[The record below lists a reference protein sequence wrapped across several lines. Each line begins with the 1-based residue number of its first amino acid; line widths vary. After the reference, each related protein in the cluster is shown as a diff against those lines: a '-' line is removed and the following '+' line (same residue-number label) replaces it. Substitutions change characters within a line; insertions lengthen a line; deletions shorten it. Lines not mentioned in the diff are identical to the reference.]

1 MDRNLCAQVSG
12 VQFTEIEIC
21 LSMFPFLE
29 ALVSYFQMFPHIHQG
44 HFKMIVKVLMQYLVC
59 VLGKDSK
66 LQELARLM
74 IWWD

>member
-1 MDRNLCAQVSG
+1 
-12 VQFTEIEIC
+12 
-21 LSMFPFLE
+21 MFPFLE